1 MFCVF
6 AFEFVVVV
14 SYDDSD
20 VVLDAVNVVVVY
32 VDDTA
37 VAAAAAVSLV
47 VVVFVV
53 VNVHLLFVVYAV
65 VNFYKYKSNC
75 IFHRFVM
82 NKQKQ
87 QFPRSIKAEET

>member
-6 AFEFVVVV
+6 AFEFVVVVV

-47 VVVFVV
+47 VFAVVK
-53 VNVHLLFVVYAV
+53 VHLLFVVYAV

-82 NKQKQ
+82 NKQK
-87 QFPRSIKAEET
+87 K

>member
-1 MFCVF
+1 VKYLVFKKKCYDKSFYVFCVF

-65 VNFYKYKSNC
+65 VNFSGL
-75 IFHRFVM
+75 
-82 NKQKQ
+82 
-87 QFPRSIKAEET
+87 AETEL